1 MQYRLR
7 LHNYE
12 RELNYVG
19 KFQWFDPGQIYY
31 RLTEIKFCF
40 RIDYII
46 LFDILK
52 TASWCLSYIVYA

>member
-19 KFQWFDPGQIYY
+19 KFQWFDPVQIYH
-31 RLTEIKFCF
+31 RLTEGKFCF
-40 RIDYII
+40 RIYYII
-46 LFDILK
+46 LFDIFR
-52 TASWCLSYIVYA
+52 TAP